1 MEELKRRRGGLRS
14 ALSRS
19 INGALDKLTEADLQ
33 EEEIEVLT
41 AQLKKKLEKLEAVD
55 AELEVLWTEQEL
67 EAEQQESFEY
77 SDRATALLA
86 RLQFRVQRLNSVASL
101 RGSHRSEERP
111 VGDSTASGLQI
122 RLPKL
127 NLVKFNGQRK
137 DRMAFWEQFR
147 QVIHDN
153 GRLSVCEKFS
163 YLRSA
168 LTGEAAAAISGLP
181 PTERCY
187 NDALEI
193 LKGRYG
199 NEALQIEDH
208 MTRLMGLQPVRSH
221 QDAKGLRKLH
231 DELSSHTRALKA
243 LGVSE
248 ESFSSM
254 LYSLM
259 LRLIPQGIVVE
270 FNRRMLEAEDGSPEE
285 GGSREEASNGQ
296 GDRENPSPSSGEHV
310 AKLRKFVKF
319 LRVEVE
325 CLERTLTAQGTRK
338 DTGDGFP
345 KMKGARKQRTKGSA
359 RLSSAAAL
367 VNTTDQLS
375 DCFFCNSRDHR
386 TTECDAR
393 MSQDDKLRRLQ
404 EAGRCFRCTWPNHVS
419 RKCWRKVKCGKC
431 QGRHAA
437 SVCNH
442 RRGDEEVIQD
452 RAADGTTQL
461 SLELLNEDYAPT
473 TVLQTTV
480 AWCKGEKEQRKCKVM
495 FDTGSQRS
503 FLTKQIAQ
511 TLHCRTVGE
520 ETVKV
525 GVFGGQEEERL
536 YRRVR
541 LRLQSIYN
549 ESEYDLEVLVT
560 DTICTQRTPRPGS
573 GILDQMKERQ
583 LAVQHLTCAESQRP
597 VQVLIGTDV
606 YWDLVTGEVIRLGRA
621 LRAVETRLGWT
632 VHGATSEAG
641 RSHESNQ
648 ALVLR
653 VSANQEQQDNYVQK
667 FWQLEAIGVAPE
679 TEKSESDSALR
690 RFGETVTL
698 NEGRYEVS
706 LPYKAVGNL
715 DSNEEIALKR
725 LGQLTRKLS
734 KNQELMN
741 RYDEAIRMYSQNNMA
756 ERVPAKSGEIVY
768 YMPHQ
773 AVLRETSSTTKL
785 RVVFDCS
792 SSNGSTKSLND
803 CLEVGPNLNPDVVEL
818 MINFRINKVALVADV
833 EKAFLQIQ
841 VKEDDRDALRYL
853 WYEGKPQKGSPLPK
867 VEHWRMTR
875 VPFGTT
881 ASPFLLAATLRHH
894 FKVMEQEYP
903 DTAKMLG
910 KHMYVDDLVTG
921 ANDAKEAIKIAKDST
936 EILQRANMKLHKWA
950 SNDKSVLEFLRG
962 ETEERKIGESDEIQ
976 KVLGLSWL
984 PETDMLT
991 FSVDGVWN
999 MYQATG
1005 ATKRLV
1011 LRITA
1016 RIFDPLGMLAP
1027 FTIRGK
1033 AIFQELWKLKVGW
1046 DDALPAQSQVS
1057 WSQWGSELSHLQEVQ
1072 LPRYYGANGV
1082 AGVRHIEIHIF
1093 CDASP
1098 TAYGAVAYT
1107 VMEDKSGTRS
1117 SAFLI
1122 AKTRLAPL
1130 KAQTIPRLELMACLV
1145 GGRLFAYLKAKFEA
1159 CPTQIHFWTDS
1170 KIALCW
1176 IQGDANRWKQFVQNR
1191 VREIQDITNSAEWRY
1206 CNTKENPADMLTRG
1220 ITADKLI
1227 DSQRW
1232 WTGPNWILCDQR
1244 QWPTSSMDREKF
1256 GKVELEE
1263 KVSQDV
1269 IQTLTATV
1277 GEIVDMKRYSSVKKL
1292 HHVVAWVLRFVAKL
1306 KKRSEEGGP
1315 LGSEEVRQAENY
1327 CLKIVQQ
1334 NAFHAEIAAVQSQ
1347 RPSPAKSPLQGY
1359 SLFLDGEGILR
1370 MTGRL
1375 QESDLPYAQ
1384 KHPIV
1389 LPKQDPYSEAI
1400 IRKCHLDV
1408 LHGGMRDTLVQVRE
1422 KYWIVRARQAVKKV
1436 IRSCVVCQRY
1446 NAQASRQTP
1455 APLPASRVS
1464 QSEPFTVT
1472 GLDFAGP
1479 LIVRTSRSTRQIYFV
1494 IFV

>member
-19 INGALDKLTEADLQ
+19 INGALEKLTEADLQ

-77 SDRATALLA
+77 
-86 RLQFRVQRLNSVASL
+86 NP
-101 RGSHRSEERP
+101 E
-111 VGDSTASGLQI
+111 
-122 RLPKL
+122 L

-137 DRMAFWEQFR
+137 DWMAFWEQFR

-259 LRLIPQGIVVE
+259 LRLIPQSIVVE

-285 GGSREEASNGQ
+285 GGSREETPNGQ

-310 AKLRKFVKF
+310 AKLRKFIKF

-375 DCFFCNSRDHR
+375 DCFFCKSRDHR
-386 TTECDAR
+386 TTECDTR

-503 FLTKQIAQ
+503 FVTKQIAQ

-541 LRLQSIYN
+541 LKLQSIYN
-549 ESEYDLEVLVT
+549 ENEYDLEVLKAK
-560 DTICTQRTPRPGS
+560 
-573 GILDQMKERQ
+573 DQ
-583 LAVQHLTCAESQRP
+583 
-597 VQVLIGTDV
+597 QVLIGTDV

-653 VSANQEQQDNYVQK
+653 VSANQDQQDNYVQK

-734 KNQELMN
+734 KNEELMN

-756 ERVPAKSGEIVY
+756 ERVPAKSGEVVY

-910 KHMYVDDLVTG
+910 KHIYVDDLVTG

-936 EILQRANMKLHKWA
+936 EILQRANMKLHKWP
-950 SNDKSVLEFLRG
+950 SNDKSVLEFLR
-962 ETEERKIGESDEIQ
+962 
-976 KVLGLSWL
+976 
-984 PETDMLT
+984 ETDMLT

-1016 RIFDPLGMLAP
+1016 RIFDPLWMLAP

-1046 DDALPAQSQVS
+1046 DDPLPAQSQVS
-1057 WSQWGSELSHLQEVQ
+1057 WSQWGS
-1072 LPRYYGANGV
+1072 NC
-1082 AGVRHIEIHIF
+1082 IIF
-1093 CDASP
+1093 
-1098 TAYGAVAYT
+1098 
-1107 VMEDKSGTRS
+1107 
-1117 SAFLI
+1117 
-1122 AKTRLAPL
+1122 
-1130 KAQTIPRLELMACLV
+1130 
-1145 GGRLFAYLKAKFEA
+1145 
-1159 CPTQIHFWTDS
+1159 
-1170 KIALCW
+1170 
-1176 IQGDANRWKQFVQNR
+1176 
-1191 VREIQDITNSAEWRY
+1191 
-1206 CNTKENPADMLTRG
+1206 
-1220 ITADKLI
+1220 
-1227 DSQRW
+1227 
-1232 WTGPNWILCDQR
+1232 
-1244 QWPTSSMDREKF
+1244 
-1256 GKVELEE
+1256 
-1263 KVSQDV
+1263 
-1269 IQTLTATV
+1269 
-1277 GEIVDMKRYSSVKKL
+1277 KRFNYQ
-1292 HHVVAWVLRFVAKL
+1292 AKL
-1306 KKRSEEGGP
+1306 KKRSGEGGP
-1315 LGSEEVRQAENY
+1315 LGSEEVREDENY

-1334 NAFHAEIAAVQSQ
+1334 NAFHAEIASGSEPKTVACEIAPTRVQSV
-1347 RPSPAKSPLQGY
+1347 
-1359 SLFLDGEGILR
+1359 LDGEGILR

-1389 LPKQDPYSEAI
+1389 LQSKTLTLKLSSESAI
-1400 IRKCHLDV
+1400 WMCY
-1408 LHGGMRDTLVQVRE
+1408 T
-1422 KYWIVRARQAVKKV
+1422 A
-1436 IRSCVVCQRY
+1436 
-1446 NAQASRQTP
+1446 
-1455 APLPASRVS
+1455 
-1464 QSEPFTVT
+1464 
-1472 GLDFAGP
+1472 
-1479 LIVRTSRSTRQIYFV
+1479 
-1494 IFV
+1494 